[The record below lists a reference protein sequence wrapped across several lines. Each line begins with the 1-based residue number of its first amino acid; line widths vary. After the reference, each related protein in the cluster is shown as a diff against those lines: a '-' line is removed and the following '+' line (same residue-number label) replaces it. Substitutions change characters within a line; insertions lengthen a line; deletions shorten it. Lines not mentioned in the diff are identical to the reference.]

1 MSPDQTVETEVIEKL
16 RRSDPEALSAIYDRY
31 APLAYSLLLR
41 ITRDRGVAEDLLQE
55 LFLRI
60 WNRRRD
66 FDAGRGTLGT
76 WLLSIARNLAID
88 YVRSAQARFNTRL
101 RPIDQTASPSFS
113 YQTSEPESVIDNAR
127 AVREAFAD
135 LNDNQRKVL
144 ELAYFEGFSQTEIA
158 AKLHEPLGT
167 VKSWMRSALG
177 RMRLAVKRGVAQ

>member
-1 MSPDQTVETEVIEKL
+1 LFV
-16 RRSDPEALSAIYDRY
+16 
-31 APLAYSLLLR
+31 R
-41 ITRDRGVAEDLLQE
+41 ITRDQGVAEDLVQE

-66 FDAGRGTLGT
+66 FDASRGTLGT
-76 WLLSIARNLAID
+76 WLLSIARNMAID

-101 RPIDQTASPSFS
+101 RPIDQTAGSSFS

-158 AKLHEPLGT
+158 ARLHEPLGT
-167 VKSWMRSALG
+167 VKSWMRSALS
-177 RMRLAVKRGVAQ
+177 RMRLAIKAVKGGMAQ